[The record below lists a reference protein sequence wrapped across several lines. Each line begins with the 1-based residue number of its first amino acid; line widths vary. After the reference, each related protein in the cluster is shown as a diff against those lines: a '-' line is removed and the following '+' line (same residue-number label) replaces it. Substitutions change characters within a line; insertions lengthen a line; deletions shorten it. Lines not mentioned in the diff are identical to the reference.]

1 MSYLFQRHILQSGS
15 TEQAAGPNGQML
27 DRKDKG
33 IEAND
38 IARAS
43 ERVREV
49 SYNGNVEDLQPFAE
63 KLSLKEFIFIWL
75 YIFFISFV
83 RGFFMSSISLSLNL
97 FHPYSEITF
106 LTLTLAKRHD
116 IVGQLA

>member
-1 MSYLFQRHILQSGS
+1 MSFLFQRHILQSGS

-49 SYNGNVEDLQPFAE
+49 SYNGNLEDLQPFAE
-63 KLSLKEFIFIWL
+63 KLSLSKSLFLFGFTYFL
-75 YIFFISFV
+75 FHLF
-83 RGFFMSSISLSLNL
+83 GFFYVLYFPL
-97 FHPYSEITF
+97 P
-106 LTLTLAKRHD
+106 
-116 IVGQLA
+116 

>member
-1 MSYLFQRHILQSGS
+1 MSFLFHRHILQSGS

-49 SYNGNVEDLQPFAE
+49 SYNGNLEDLQPFAE

-83 RGFFMSSISLSLNL
+83 RVFLCPL
-97 FHPYSEITF
+97 FPSPLIYFIHILRSHF
-106 LTLTLAKRHD
+106 RLAKRHD
-116 IVGQLA
+116 IVAQLA